1 MWKIRVASRIV
12 VGPRPWLLV
21 LACVA
26 VVVVE
31 EKEVEE
37 KKEEEEKMVEEEEEE
52 ALLYSTE
59 ERCTSCPSSAQP
71 PKHSAVPAEAHHWP
85 HVTSRIG
92 KPTLCHCYQHVTN
105 MFGFG
110 DCTNVIMATN
120 SPQGA
125 LVSLDLIFSFSLK
138 FQSGIQL
145 CLGKRK
151 LPLQS

>member
-1 MWKIRVASRIV
+1 M
-12 VGPRPWLLV
+12 
-21 LACVA
+21 
-26 VVVVE
+26 
-31 EKEVEE
+31 EE

-92 KPTLCHCYQHVTN
+92 KPTVCHRYQHVTDK
-105 MFGFG
+105 FGLG
-110 DCTNVIMATN
+110 DCTNVIIAAN
-120 SPQGA
+120 SHRGPA
-125 LVSLDLIFSFSLK
+125 VIKAHFSFSIN
-138 FQSGIQL
+138 FRSGIQL

-151 LPLQS
+151 LPLHDWPWPTPPLFTDLSI

>member
-1 MWKIRVASRIV
+1 M
-12 VGPRPWLLV
+12 
-21 LACVA
+21 
-26 VVVVE
+26 
-31 EKEVEE
+31 EE

-105 MFGFG
+105 KFGLG

-120 SPQGA
+120 SFQGA
-125 LVSLDLIFSFSLK
+125 NPSSLYRFVLLIYD
-138 FQSGIQL
+138 
-145 CLGKRK
+145 
-151 LPLQS
+151 

>member
-1 MWKIRVASRIV
+1 
-12 VGPRPWLLV
+12 
-21 LACVA
+21 
-26 VVVVE
+26 
-31 EKEVEE
+31 
-37 KKEEEEKMVEEEEEE
+37 MVEEEEEE

-92 KPTLCHCYQHVTN
+92 RTTLCHCYQHVTN
-105 MFGFG
+105 MFGLG

-120 SPQGA
+120 SFQGA
-125 LVSLDLIFSFSLK
+125 LLSLDLIFSFSLK
-138 FQSGIQL
+138 FRSGIQL